1 MTALVRSLDHESATV
16 RELVGGKA
24 SVLARLRDRGF
35 SVPEGVVVTTE
46 AYRETLD
53 TPEMEETLAAL
64 RDAVAR
70 DDDAERRRLASDLRA
85 AIRERGLP
93 AGVAE
98 ALREARPGGSVAVR
112 SSATAEDLPDASFAG
127 QYDSF
132 LDAGDDDLP
141 ERVVDCMAS
150 AFGDRAVAYRAAAGL
165 DADEV
170 AVAVLV
176 QRFVEPDVSGIAFS
190 ADPVSGRR
198 SVTVVDAGPGRG
210 TAQVSGTATADTV
223 RFDRSE
229 DRILEYR
236 TGGDRDSRVL
246 SPGDVR
252 SLSAIVARIADGA
265 GPRRTWSGRSSTGR
279 YRSSR
284 RARSPP
290 CSRSPSRDRPT
301 VASTCTTASATA
313 RGCRR
318 RCPRS
323 SSTRGRGSSTGS
335 AVPWGCPTRTRRPPA
350 GTCSST

>member
-252 SLSAIVARIADGA
+252 SLSAIVARIADEL
-265 GPRRTWSGRSSTGR
+265 GPPQDVEWAIVDGEISILQ
-279 YRSSR
+279 
-284 RARSPP
+284 ARPITALFP
-290 CSRSPSRDRPT
+290 VPEPRPT
-301 VASTCTTASATA
+301 DGRVHVYYSFGH
-313 RGCRR
+313 RQGCRR